1 MPQLTTGQRLTA
13 SLNAYKPEI
22 IDNVINN
29 NALLSKLKEKGAIKK
44 ISGGVNFVEKIAYAS
59 NTTVKFQGEYDI
71 LDTTPQ
77 TVLDQAVFTQKM
89 LTGTMTVSE
98 LEQLQNGGDARI
110 VSIVQEEKK
119 NLISSLQ
126 NKMGSALFGDGTADG
141 GNSFGGLQLIVAD
154 TPTSGTVGGID
165 RSAYTF
171 WRNQAYTLSSPSAT
185 TIQAGMNATILLCRK
200 YINQIPDLIIADG
213 NYWSYFLS
221 SMQTIQRLVGNGSK
235 GSLGFQAIDY
245 QGSEVVYDYNA
256 PSNHMYFL
264 NTNFLFF
271 KYLGDDLFNVGDT
284 VSPYNQ
290 RVYNTPMI
298 CYGNMTTNQARV
310 HAVMK

>member
-1 MPQLTTGQRLTA
+1 
-13 SLNAYKPEI
+13 
-22 IDNVINN
+22 
-29 NALLSKLKEKGAIKK
+29 
-44 ISGGVNFVEKIAYAS
+44 
-59 NTTVKFQGEYDI
+59 
-71 LDTTPQ
+71 
-77 TVLDQAVFTQKM
+77 
-89 LTGTMTVSE
+89 
-98 LEQLQNGGDARI
+98 
-110 VSIVQEEKK
+110 
-119 NLISSLQ
+119 
-126 NKMGSALFGDGTADG
+126 
-141 GNSFGGLQLIVAD
+141 
-154 TPTSGTVGGID
+154 
-165 RSAYTF
+165 
-171 WRNQAYTLSSPSAT
+171 
-185 TIQAGMNATILLCRK
+185 
-200 YINQIPDLIIADG
+200 
-213 NYWSYFLS
+213 
-221 SMQTIQRLVGNGSK
+221 MQTIQRLVGNGSK